1 MPASSS
7 QNADR
12 MIPAW
17 GLLNVA
23 WIVHAATPGVLAS
36 RLTDGAGDT
45 SVSAPLVLI
54 SIQVERKG
62 ERDSLVQSKEES
74 QTIVRAVEPR
84 RASMCTNQ
92 VVCRLLCL
100 SIHG

>member
-1 MPASSS
+1 
-7 QNADR
+7 

-17 GLLNVA
+17 GLLKVA

-84 RASMCTNQ
+84 RAGMCTNQ
-92 VVCRLLCL
+92 VVCRPLCVCP
-100 SIHG
+100 SMDI